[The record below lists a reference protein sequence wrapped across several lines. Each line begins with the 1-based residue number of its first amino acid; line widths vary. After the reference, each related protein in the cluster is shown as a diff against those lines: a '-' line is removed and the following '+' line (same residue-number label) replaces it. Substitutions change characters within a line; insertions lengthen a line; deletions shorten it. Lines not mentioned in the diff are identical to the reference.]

1 MKFFKPK
8 NYKTLFDYIE
18 SENSIKLVKD
28 TFERKL
34 ANQLNLIRV
43 SAPLFVEK
51 GSGLNDELNGYER
64 SVCFDILET
73 GKNAEIVHSLAKWK
87 RKALGDYNFP
97 VHTGLYTDM
106 NAIRR
111 DETLSN
117 LHSIY
122 VDQWDWE
129 KIILK
134 EERTIDTLKDTV
146 KKIVKALKETEDVV
160 REKYPML
167 EPVISE
173 EVTFITSEELL
184 QKYPELTPKER
195 EHAFAREKKTICI
208 LQIGKKLSDGSL
220 HDTRSAD
227 YDDWEMNCDILIYYP
242 LLDISVEISSMGVRV
257 DEESLVKQ
265 LKEKNQEEKLKLS
278 YHTMLLNGELPYT
291 IGGGIGQSR
300 ICLLILNR
308 AHIGEVQAS
317 IWDDETKKV
326 AEENGIKL
334 L

>member
-28 TFERKL
+28 TFEKKL
-34 ANQLNLIRV
+34 ASQLNLVRV

-64 SVCFDILET
+64 SVSFDILET

-97 VHTGLYTDM
+97 VHKGLYTDM

-111 DETLSN
+111 DENLSN

-134 EERTIDTLKDTV
+134 EERNIETLKDTV
-146 KKIVKALKETEDVV
+146 VKIVKALKETEDIV
-160 REKYPML
+160 RKEYPML
-167 EPVISE
+167 EPIVSE

-184 QKYPELTPKER
+184 QKYPELSPKER

-317 IWDDETKKV
+317 IWDDETKKL